1 MKVMSVGEFKTNF
14 SQVLKMV
21 QAGEEIDIAY
31 GKGKEIVARLIPK
44 PFSKKRKRKIG
55 VLNAKAKIKFG
66 VGFKMTAQ
74 EFLEA

>member
-14 SQVLKMV
+14 SQVLKRV

-44 PFSKKRKRKIG
+44 PSIKKRKRKIG
-55 VLNAKAKIKFG
+55 VLDTKGKIKFN
-66 VGFKMTAQ
+66 VGYKMTEQ